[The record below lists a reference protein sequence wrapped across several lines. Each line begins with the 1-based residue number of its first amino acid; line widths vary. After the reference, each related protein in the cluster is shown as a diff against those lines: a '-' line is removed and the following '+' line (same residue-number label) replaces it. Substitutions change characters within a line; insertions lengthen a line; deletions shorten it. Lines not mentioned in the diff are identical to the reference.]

1 MARAIVTSLGSITT
15 NRGIM
20 TARFRVLRK
29 NHYPA
34 VLVECG
40 FVSNRAEAARCG
52 SPAFREALAGC
63 IAQAIIQKRFYAP
76 PPNARTGS
84 F

>member
-1 MARAIVTSLGSITT
+1 MPLPIAQDIVNSLGSLTF

-20 TARFRVLRK
+20 LANFRVLRK

-40 FVSNRAEAARCG
+40 FVSNRAEASRCAN
-52 SPAFREALAGC
+52 PAYREAIANC
-63 IAQAIIQKRFYAP
+63 IARAIIRDRFGPGAP
-76 PPNARTGS
+76 VP
-84 F
+84 